1 VNFLFVHQNFPGQY
15 LHILRSLLA
24 DNAKQDGTHQLVF
37 MTEPNQN
44 QMHGVRKVT
53 YAKPPPISNA
63 VEFDAREYE
72 MASRRA
78 KAAYEGALK
87 IKALGFQPDII
98 IGHHGWG
105 EMLNL
110 VDAFPG
116 VPLLGYFEFYY
127 KIHDADVNFDPEFPM
142 PESRFGAV
150 RGKNAVNLLALAL
163 EQHGQ
168 TPTQWQHSTYPGWSQ
183 KNIRIIE
190 EGVDLGLCKPDPAL
204 RKKTVTVGALKVT
217 PKQKLITFVARN
229 LEPYRGFHTMM
240 RALPRILNERPDVVV
255 SLVGGDEVSY
265 GAPPAGG
272 GSWRNVILRELDGKI
287 DLSRVHFMGKV
298 PYDQH
303 LTLLKRSDAHVYLSY
318 PFVASWSL
326 REALACGCLLV
337 GADTKTVTEF
347 VQHEV
352 NGLIT
357 PTLDHEALAETVLR
371 GLSNTKLAAKLRQGA
386 REFAEKHLCM
396 DDYIARYRA
405 NIEEITGK
413 KMLPTPVETKA
424 KAEVKAPA
432 KAPLKAK
439 PAAKAKAPAPA
450 KAPAKPAVAAK
461 AKATPAAKH
470 KQPA

>member
-1 VNFLFVHQNFPGQY
+1 MNFLFVHQNFPGQY
-15 LHILRSLLA
+15 LHILHSLLA
-24 DNAKQDGTHQLVF
+24 DNAKQDGTHQIVF
-37 MTEPNQN
+37 MTEPNRN
-44 QMHGVRKVT
+44 HMHGVRKVT

-78 KAAYEGALK
+78 RAAYEGALK

-116 VPLLGYFEFYY
+116 VPILGYFEFYY
-127 KIHDADVNFDPEFPM
+127 KLLGTDVNFDPEFPM
-142 PESRFGAV
+142 AESRFGAV

-163 EQHGQ
+163 EQYGQ
-168 TPTQWQHSTYPGWSQ
+168 TPTRWQHSTYPEWSQ

-190 EGVDLGLCKPDPAL
+190 EGVDLELCKPDQSL
-204 RKKTVTVGALKVT
+204 RKKTVTVGQLKVT
-217 PKQKLITFVARN
+217 PKQKLITYVARN
-229 LEPYRGFHTMM
+229 LEPYRGFHTLM
-240 RALPRILNERPDVVV
+240 RALPRILAERPDAVV

-272 GSWRNVILRELDGKI
+272 GSWRNVMMREMGDQI

-326 REALACGCLLV
+326 REALACGCLV
-337 GADTKTVTEF
+337 IGADTKTVTEF
-347 VQHEV
+347 VQHKV
-352 NGLIT
+352 NGLVT
-357 PTLDHEALAETVLR
+357 PTLDHEALAETVLL
-371 GLSNTKLAAKLRQGA
+371 GLSETKLATKIRHNA
-386 REFAEKHLCM
+386 RDFAEKHLGM
-396 DDYIARYRA
+396 DDYIARYRGY
-405 NIEEITGK
+405 IEEITGK
-413 KMLPTPVETKA
+413 KMLPVEAPAVKTAVKKSA
-424 KAEVKAPA
+424 KAVVK
-432 KAPLKAK
+432 K
-439 PAAKAKAPAPA
+439 PVK
-450 KAPAKPAVAAK
+450 AVAAK
-461 AKATPAAKH
+461 ATAKEATKMPTRKIRTRAA
-470 KQPA
+470 